1 MRSNALRRHHRE
13 PQTRYRIAVPPAAP
27 HNTKLHK
34 FFYHDCHSVKATRN
48 LNLGCSSNYSLTSL
62 ELSSPF
68 VFLFLRQDVS
78 SQARSAV
85 EAALAAIAEA
95 ETAGPPTEASTAAYD
110 AVGMAQAALDRRYA
124 AASDVGAASD
134 ASQGEDGA
142 AAGQAAGGVGGSS
155 GSGSSD
161 ILQDEAEMTK
171 EPESARM
178 TRDNPAA
185 SHSHMSHLLW

>member
-1 MRSNALRRHHRE
+1 M
-13 PQTRYRIAVPPAAP
+13 QAAQ
-27 HNTKLHK
+27 
-34 FFYHDCHSVKATRN
+34 N
-48 LNLGCSSNYSLTSL
+48 LNFGCSSNYSLTSL
-62 ELSSPF
+62 KLSFPF
-68 VFLFLRQDVS
+68 VLLFLRQDAAS
-78 SQARSAV
+78 PARSAV

-95 ETAGPPTEASTAAYD
+95 ETAGPPTEATTAAYD

-134 ASQGEDGA
+134 ASQGEEGT

-155 GSGSSD
+155 DSD
-161 ILQDEAEMTK
+161 RRDTFQDEAEMTK